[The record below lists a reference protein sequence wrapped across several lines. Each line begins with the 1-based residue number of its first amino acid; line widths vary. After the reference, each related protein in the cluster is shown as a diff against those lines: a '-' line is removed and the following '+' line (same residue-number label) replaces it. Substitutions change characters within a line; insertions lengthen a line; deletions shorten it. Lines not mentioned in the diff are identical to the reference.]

1 MMKHSFRRQLTMIFT
16 AVMAGTLIL
25 IFFSGILFLEE
36 YYISDK
42 QTQVMEAYTK
52 FNTAAREGTMDTE
65 KFQES
70 LENFSMTD
78 NISVVVMSV
87 DGKLRIYST
96 RDSERLRFELL
107 NYIFD
112 RESVEAVK
120 ILDEQENYVLRH
132 SRERMTNMDYLE
144 MLGMLDNG
152 DYFIMRTPL
161 ESIRDSVML
170 ANRFYMGLGAVA
182 IIISGVIIYLFSRRV
197 TKPVLELA
205 DISRRMTKLD
215 FDAKFTSKGENEID
229 VLGEHMNQLSETL
242 EKTISELKTANNEL
256 RRDIEQ
262 KEKIDE
268 MRKEFLANVSHE
280 LKTPLALV
288 QGYAEGLKDGIS
300 EDVESR
306 EYYCEVIIDEAQK
319 MNSMV
324 KKLLTLNEMEF
335 GQEAVQ
341 MERFNIAELIKGI
354 VQSCSLL
361 IEQKEGKLRV
371 QVENPLY
378 VWSDELKIEEVLIN
392 YISNACNH
400 LDGERIIEIKAVQKE
415 DKVRISVFNTGKQIP
430 EEDIERIWDKFY
442 KVDKA
447 HTREYGGS
455 GIGLSIVKAIAE
467 SVNGT
472 YGVKNYMNGVEFWIE
487 L

>member
-1 MMKHSFRRQLTMIFT
+1 MKRSFRRQLTMIFT

-25 IFFSGILFLEE
+25 IFFSGAFFLEK
-36 YYISDK
+36 YYIADK
-42 QTQVMEAYTK
+42 QKQVMEAYTQ

-65 KFQES
+65 EFQKR
-70 LENFSMTD
+70 LDAFSMTD
-78 NISVVVMSV
+78 NISVVVIGT
-87 DGKLRIYST
+87 DLRVRLYSA
-96 RDSERLRFELL
+96 RDSEELHFGML
-107 NYIFD
+107 NYIFG
-112 RESVEAVK
+112 RESVEEVK
-120 ILDEQENYVLRH
+120 ILKENPDYVLRQ
-132 SRERMTNMDYLE
+132 SRDRITHREHLE

-170 ANRFYMGLGAVA
+170 ANRFYIGLGAVA
-182 IIISGVIIYLFSRRV
+182 IFISAFIIYFFSRKV
-197 TKPVLELA
+197 TKPVMELA
-205 DISRRMTKLD
+205 DISKRMTALD
-215 FDAKFTSKGENEID
+215 FDAKFESKGENEID

-280 LKTPLALV
+280 LKTPLALI

-300 EDVESR
+300 DDTESR
-306 EYYCEVIIDEAQK
+306 DYYCEVIMDEAQK

-335 GQEAVQ
+335 GHDTVQ
-341 MERFNIAELIKGI
+341 MERFNVAELIEG
-354 VQSCSLL
+354 VAQSCSLL
-361 IEQKEGKLRV
+361 IGQKNGKLRMK
-371 QVENPLY
+371 VENPLY
-378 VWSDELKIEEVLIN
+378 VWSDELKIEEVLKN

-400 LDGERIIEIKAVQKE
+400 LDGDRIIEIKAEQKE
-415 DKVRISVFNTGKQIP
+415 EKVRISVFNTGKQIP
-430 EEDIERIWDKFY
+430 EEDMDRIWEKFY

-455 GIGLSIVKAIAE
+455 GIGLSIVKAIME

-472 YGVKNYMNGVEFWIE
+472 YGVNNYINGVEFWID